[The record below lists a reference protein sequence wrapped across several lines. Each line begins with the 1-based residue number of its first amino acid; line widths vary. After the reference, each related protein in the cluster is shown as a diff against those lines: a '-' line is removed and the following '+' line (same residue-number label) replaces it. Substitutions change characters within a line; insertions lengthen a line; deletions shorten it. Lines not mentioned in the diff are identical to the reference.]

1 MTNTGELFLRCN
13 NLTLDQYK
21 LIALSRGLTGAVGFA
36 VSLVVLV
43 VILLAARSKAWDTLP
58 KRLLLVAILY
68 TAAFSVILATSVHYS
83 RPPAHE
89 SAWCEAMGFILQYSE
104 SLVIVSCLVLVTAL
118 ALQVVMPVYP
128 ALQTQVER
136 TCRSKKLWEVI
147 LFLGC
152 FLFPVLIT
160 WEPFIAPFASYG
172 NYGPLCWFRLEINEN
187 CTYKNK
193 VSLNEYFLW
202 TLPFAIMSF
211 LLWALAS
218 IITIMLCCMYCKF
231 HKTRMG
237 GRIKKAIGHA
247 LFLTVAS
254 FVCVAWIFVETFEP
268 NRNFSSWTVNVTITP
283 INEAGIVILV
293 ALYIYFPAQYL
304 HNCFKKSMSKRNRLQ
319 SRVTE
324 RPTVPVSQWDHRNV
338 PSFTVTHI
346 CHETVTGSD
355 TSQLITEQQDYQ
367 TFNQQQG
374 YQTFNHSKATKP
386 SINWTLDEVQ

>member
-1 MTNTGELFLRCN
+1 MNSTGGLFLRCN

-43 VILLAARSKAWDTLP
+43 VILLAARRKAWDTLP

-68 TAAFSVILATSVHYS
+68 TAAFSVISATGVHYS

-89 SAWCEAMGFILQYSE
+89 SAWCEAMGFILHYSG
-104 SLVIVSCLVLVTAL
+104 SLVIISYLILTTAL
-118 ALQVVMPVYP
+118 ALLVVMPVCP
-128 ALQTQVER
+128 TLQTQVER

-160 WEPFIAPFASYG
+160 WEPFIAPLASYG
-172 NYGPLCWFRLEINEN
+172 DYGPLCWFHLEIDEN

-193 VSLNEYFLW
+193 VSLSKDEYFLW

-218 IITIMLCCMYCKF
+218 IITIMLCCMYCRF

-237 GRIKKAIGHA
+237 GRIRRAIGHA

-254 FVCVAWIFVETFEP
+254 FVCLVWFSQFLLQTSIKPSKT
-268 NRNFSSWTVNVTITP
+268 FSSWIANVTITP
-283 INEAGIVILV
+283 MTVTGIVVLMASYV
-293 ALYIYFPAQYL
+293 HLPVQWLY
-304 HNCFKKSMSKRNRLQ
+304 NCCKRSIPKRNRLQ
-319 SRVTE
+319 SHVTE
-324 RPTVPVSQWDHRNV
+324 RPTVPSSQWDHRNV
-338 PSFTVTHI
+338 PSVTVTNI
-346 CHETVTGSD
+346 RHETVTASE
-355 TSQLITEQQDYQ
+355 TSRLIDEQLDYIDQ
-367 TFNQQQG
+367 ST
-374 YQTFNHSKATKP
+374 
-386 SINWTLDEVQ
+386 